1 MMAYKV
7 LDNIYF
13 GKEVPLYNN
22 GQMHRDWSFVEDIAA
37 GVVAA
42 HSKMSHTT
50 ARVSMPLFL
59 NLAASSKLPAVHE
72 PHMPTPVMATCT
84 SLAISSI
91 SDSGAGAVPTG
102 LIHTLIWSPGSSAR
116 NTLANSSIK
125 V

>member
-1 MMAYKV
+1 MIS
-7 LDNIYF
+7 LDATRALARWCSSVSPTTIW
-13 GKEVPLYNN
+13 GTTTSGSP
-22 GQMHRDWSFVEDIAA
+22 GTPCSSACA
-37 GVVAA
+37 VAA

-50 ARVSMPLFL
+50 ARVSMPFFL

-102 LIHTLIWSPGSSAR
+102 LIHTLIWIG
-116 NTLANSSIK
+116 TLNWL
-125 V
+125 